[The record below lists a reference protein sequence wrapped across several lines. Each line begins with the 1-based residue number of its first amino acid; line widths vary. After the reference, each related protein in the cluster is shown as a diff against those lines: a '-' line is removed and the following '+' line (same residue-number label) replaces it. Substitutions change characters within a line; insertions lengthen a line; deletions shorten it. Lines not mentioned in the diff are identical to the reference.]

1 MKYGWLNIDKPYNM
15 SSGKVV
21 GIIKKMLK
29 CKVGHAGTLDPLATG
44 VLPIAYGEATKTAT
58 YMVDTVKTYKTTFQW
73 GEQRDTDDA
82 AGEVIATSSI
92 KPTEESIREVLSRYI
107 GTIKQIPAVYSA
119 IKIGGKKAYDLAR
132 RGKNVA
138 LEPRNVCILG
148 IELISVDQEK
158 NTVDLFV
165 TCKKGV
171 YIRSLARDFGAALGC
186 LGYVA
191 SLRRTRVGSFTEESA
206 IPLCDFQGYVENSKL
221 DEISFPID
229 AVMEKIARVEVD
241 EKTAKLLKNGLSI
254 RLDEVSS
261 NGLYIAENYDMC
273 YLSQVGGGPV
283 AVCKV
288 VDGTVSPVRVF
299 NV

>member
-1 MKYGWLNIDKPYNM
+1 M

-92 KPTEESIREVLSRYI
+92 KPTEESIRKVLSRYI

-132 RGKNVA
+132 QGKNVA